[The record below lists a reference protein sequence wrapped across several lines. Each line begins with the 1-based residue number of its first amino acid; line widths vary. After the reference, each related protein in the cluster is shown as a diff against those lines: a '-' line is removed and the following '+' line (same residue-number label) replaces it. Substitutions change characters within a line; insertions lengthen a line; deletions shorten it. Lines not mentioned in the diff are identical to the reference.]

1 MQLTTIKQK
10 NSTKIPSLK
19 LKLYG
24 KKNWRLLVT
33 TVQTCK
39 ETKLIDDIYIHL
51 RQENINCL

>member
-24 KKNWRLLVT
+24 KKNYSANLQRNKIQV
-33 TVQTCK
+33 
-39 ETKLIDDIYIHL
+39 DDIYIHL